1 MMETLSLEFKVNGQE
16 HKLSVTPN
24 KRLLDVLREDLNLI
38 GVKEGCSVGEC
49 GACTVIMD
57 GKIINSCMVLAGQ
70 AQNSEILTVEG
81 LEKEEGKLHPLQQ
94 AFLDAGAVQCGF
106 CTPGML
112 MSSYNLLQSNPDPDE
127 EEIKD
132 AIAGNFC
139 RCTGYKQIIDAIKLA
154 AERMNRQS

>member
-1 MMETLSLEFKVNGQE
+1 MEKLSLEFKVNGQE
-16 HKLSVTPN
+16 HKLSVAPN

-57 GKIINSCMVLAGQ
+57 GKIVNSCMVLAGQ
-70 AQNSEILTVEG
+70 IQNSEVLTVEG
-81 LEKEEGKLHPLQQ
+81 LEKEEGELHPLQQ

-132 AIAGNFC
+132 AITGNFC

-154 AERMNRQS
+154 AERMNR

>member
-1 MMETLSLEFKVNGQE
+1 METLSLEFKVNGQE

-132 AIAGNFC
+132 AITGNFC
-139 RCTGYKQIIDAIKLA
+139 RCTGYKQIIDAIKIA
-154 AERMNRQS
+154 AERMNRQT